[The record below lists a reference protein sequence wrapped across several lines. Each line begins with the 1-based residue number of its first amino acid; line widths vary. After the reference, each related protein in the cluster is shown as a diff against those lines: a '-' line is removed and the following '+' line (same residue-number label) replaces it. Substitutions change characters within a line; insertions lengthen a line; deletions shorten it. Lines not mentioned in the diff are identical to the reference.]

1 MENLINLFTET
12 LGNNPL
18 FALFLAFLAGIVSSF
33 SPCVFSTIPLIIGY
47 VEKNDKKDKKTAFK
61 YSLIF
66 ALGIITTFTLLGIVS
81 AYVGKYL
88 NFSGKWWF
96 LFLGTL
102 MIILSLNMMGVIGG
116 KKAETCSIPKERKS
130 FLGAFFLGVL
140 GGVLS
145 SPCSTP
151 VLAAILAFVAGKGSI
166 LLGALMLLVYSIGH
180 CVLIVLSGTSIG
192 IIETLSTSPKYMKI
206 GNILKIVFSI
216 LILLIGFYLLY
227 MGM

>member
-1 MENLINLFTET
+1 MENLIDIFTQN
-12 LGNNPL
+12 LGNNPI
-18 FALFLAFLAGIVSSF
+18 FALFLAFFAGIISSF

-47 VEKNDKKDKKTAFK
+47 VERNDKKDKKTAFK

-66 ALGIITTFTLLGIVS
+66 ALGIITTFTLLGILS

-96 LFLGTL
+96 LFLGVL
-102 MIILSLNMMGVIGG
+102 MVLLSLNMMGVIGR
-116 KKAETCSIPKERKS
+116 KKTETCSIPKARKS
-130 FLGAFFLGVL
+130 LLGAFFLGIL

-151 VLAAILAFVAGKGSI
+151 VLAAILAFVAGKGNV
-166 LLGALMLLVYSIGH
+166 LLGALMLLIYSIGH
-180 CVLIVLSGTSIG
+180 CVLIVLGGTSIG
-192 IIETLSTSPKYMKI
+192 IIETLSTSSKYMKI
-206 GNILKIVFSI
+206 GKILRIVFAN